1 MERKKVSSIKWS
13 LFLHLAV
20 ALILSTSC
28 SVIVN
33 TLASHVEEAIWL
45 KSVDNISEYYEI
57 YNEYSKLFGGELSIP
72 PTQLS
77 KLSKTDAVIIEICDF
92 AITWCSLIFTSLSV
106 LIILTR
112 FYKKRLKNKTIYDL
126 KICNRDDF
134 VALMHNIKNSKNYS
148 TAILTDCFGKI
159 RLVLDVYIYE
169 TCSIKR
175 IF

>member
-33 TLASHVEEAIWL
+33 TLASHVEDAIWL

-77 KLSKTDAVIIEICDF
+77 ELSKADAVIIGICDF
-92 AITWCSLIFTSLSV
+92 AITWCSLIFTSFSV

-112 FYKKRLKNKTIYDL
+112 FYKKRLKKP
-126 KICNRDDF
+126 
-134 VALMHNIKNSKNYS
+134 
-148 TAILTDCFGKI
+148 
-159 RLVLDVYIYE
+159 LVLLED
-169 TCSIKR
+169 SAMR
-175 IF
+175 IGNQDLNFRIDYRINDEMGQLCTAFEKMT